1 MMLGDIGRQHEATP
15 IEAIRQP
22 EATAHIH
29 PSQEVAREIAAFDRE
44 SKAAGDEAVAV
55 LNHNAPVA
63 YVLSPKMMGDLLDLV
78 ADKLVEQRALD
89 RMATLASAKSI
100 SLTDL

>member
-1 MMLGDIGRQHEATP
+1 MAELNQLRAPYSVAISELRKAPMKV
-15 IEAIRQP
+15 IE
-22 EATAHIH
+22 
-29 PSQEVAREIAAFDRE
+29 
-44 SKAAGDEAVAV
+44 AAGDEAVAV

-89 RMATLASAKSI
+89 RMSTLGSAKSI